1 MYKPIV
7 SLVFLSF
14 GLAGCAANQTVPV
27 ANLTADNSHA
37 FQASAGAG
45 VGAGVAASAGAS
57 ASAESL
63 AVAPVNVSVRYVEM
77 SQPTVCE
84 QVRRPGSR
92 IILEHRCYTP
102 DADPENDSYRQQ
114 MVYEQVEM
122 IRREQEEM
130 QRIMREREEAMR
142 RAAMEQMMRDSMR
155 NR

>member
-27 ANLTADNSHA
+27 ANLTADNSYA
-37 FQASAGAG
+37 FQTSAGAG
-45 VGAGVAASAGAS
+45 VGAGVGAGAGT
-57 ASAESL
+57 ESL